1 MFLEGQELL
10 PSIPPKKPFFSGGAE
25 KKVSEP

>member
-10 PSIPPKKPFFSGGAE
+10 PSIPPKKPFLGGTE